1 MNSFQSR
8 KLFGLPLLHDV
19 TCTLFL
25 TVKKN
30 MVMDDLFMIMYLF
43 CVLHWF
49 AAASSN
55 FKCSSDDNTCLQVG
69 WGEATMIEAERLLL
83 SAALQDPLNL
93 RFLLLSDR
101 YFIYIYAY
109 MKFSHKKQ
117 SRRRL
122 LFPS

>member
-1 MNSFQSR
+1 
-8 KLFGLPLLHDV
+8 
-19 TCTLFL
+19 
-25 TVKKN
+25 

-43 CVLHWF
+43 CALHWF

-101 YFIYIYAY
+101 YFIYICLHEILSQEAEQ
-109 MKFSHKKQ
+109 KEIIIS
-117 SRRRL
+117 
-122 LFPS
+122 

>member
-1 MNSFQSR
+1 
-8 KLFGLPLLHDV
+8 
-19 TCTLFL
+19 
-25 TVKKN
+25 
-30 MVMDDLFMIMYLF
+30 MVMEDLFMIMYLF

-55 FKCSSDDNTCLQVG
+55 LKCSGDDNTCLQVG

-101 YFIYIYAY
+101 YFICIYMYIHAY

-117 SRRRL
+117 SRWRL

>member
-1 MNSFQSR
+1 
-8 KLFGLPLLHDV
+8 
-19 TCTLFL
+19 
-25 TVKKN
+25 
-30 MVMDDLFMIMYLF
+30 MVMEDLFMIMYLF

-49 AAASSN
+49 AASLSN
-55 FKCSSDDNTCLQVG
+55 LKCSGDDNTCLQVG

-83 SAALQDPLNL
+83 LAALQDPFNL

-101 YFIYIYAY
+101 YYIYIYAY

>member
-1 MNSFQSR
+1 LNSFQSR
-8 KLFGLPLLHDV
+8 KLFGLPLLHDG

-25 TVKKN
+25 IVKKN

-101 YFIYIYAY
+101 YFIYICLHEILSQEAEQ
-109 MKFSHKKQ
+109 KEIIIS
-117 SRRRL
+117 
-122 LFPS
+122 

>member
-1 MNSFQSR
+1 
-8 KLFGLPLLHDV
+8 
-19 TCTLFL
+19 
-25 TVKKN
+25 
-30 MVMDDLFMIMYLF
+30 
-43 CVLHWF
+43 LHWF

-101 YFIYIYAY
+101 YFIYICLHEILSQEAEQ
-109 MKFSHKKQ
+109 KEIIISQ
-117 SRRRL
+117 L
-122 LFPS
+122 N